1 MSPLAWAWQKHNLAG
16 MGPLLSSPGQAT
28 LGTADQGPAGMAGVS
43 CPVLF
48 PSKDRVRVAAQRPC
62 QVVAGGGLAVTLW
75 AAQENWV
82 QGPRLLTAPL
92 SLLIALLPAGPGP
105 RVSREALGATGRAE
119 QLGEGPGAEGHL
131 LPQCPAGLPWPSNSV
146 QMRRPISTTWLPPL
160 LVPKAWLGA
169 CLQEEGEA
177 PQTLPQLACR
187 LCMTYQLTL
196 RGCTHSWP
204 PTPVSWGD
212 GPSLASWFPA
222 NALGQSSPS
231 AL

>member
-1 MSPLAWAWQKHNLAG
+1 MEAAAGAQGPPGPSTRAGLGTRATQVGASWPPAPRTPGGRVGGTRQHSQGPAALDQHLGAWMSPLAWAWQKHNLAG

-105 RVSREALGATGRAE
+105 RVSREGSGGHRA
-119 QLGEGPGAEGHL
+119 G
-131 LPQCPAGLPWPSNSV
+131 
-146 QMRRPISTTWLPPL
+146 
-160 LVPKAWLGA
+160 
-169 CLQEEGEA
+169 
-177 PQTLPQLACR
+177 
-187 LCMTYQLTL
+187 
-196 RGCTHSWP
+196 
-204 PTPVSWGD
+204 
-212 GPSLASWFPA
+212 
-222 NALGQSSPS
+222 
-231 AL
+231 